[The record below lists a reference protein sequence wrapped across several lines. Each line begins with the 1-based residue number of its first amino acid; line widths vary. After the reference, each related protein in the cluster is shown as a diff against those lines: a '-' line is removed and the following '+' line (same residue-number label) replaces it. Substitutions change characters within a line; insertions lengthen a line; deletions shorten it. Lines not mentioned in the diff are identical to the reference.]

1 MPFEQG
7 KPKTGGR
14 IKGTPNRITLAIRQ
28 AISEALEAEAPN
40 IQKDLQSLSPSQR
53 ISAIIKL
60 SALVIP
66 APCSEGIIW
75 DKMASPMEWQYEHWT
90 IEPKNQTWANTKKN
104 QPLSQTSLPFD
115 WKPNRARISWAF
127 AGTGTKGHRCCFGR
141 SSLILWGSPKGS
153 LYLLCQGGEVS
164 NRICAIQAW
173 GQEPRGT
180 CPFCFNPCRMA
191 EWNKPWHQ

>member
-90 IEPKNQTWANTKKN
+90 IEPKSQTWANTKKN
-104 QPLSQTSLPFD
+104 PPASQTSLPFD

-127 AGTGTKGHRCCFGR
+127 AGTGTKGHQCCFGR
-141 SSLILWGSPKGS
+141 LSLILWGNPKGN
-153 LYLLCQGGEVS
+153 LCLQSQGGEAS

-173 GQEPRGT
+173 RTGT
-180 CPFCFNPCRMA
+180 ERNLSFLF
-191 EWNKPWHQ
+191 

>member
-14 IKGTPNRITLAIRQ
+14 VKGTPNRITLAIRQ

-75 DKMASPMEWQYEHWT
+75 DKIAPPMDWEYQHWN
-90 IEPKNQTWANTKKN
+90 IEPKNQT
-104 QPLSQTSLPFD
+104 
-115 WKPNRARISWAF
+115 
-127 AGTGTKGHRCCFGR
+127 
-141 SSLILWGSPKGS
+141 
-153 LYLLCQGGEVS
+153 
-164 NRICAIQAW
+164 
-173 GQEPRGT
+173 
-180 CPFCFNPCRMA
+180 
-191 EWNKPWHQ
+191 